1 MLHVTFGPSACG
13 SVIQAMDK
21 LRLSCRFTYL
31 FDDFSIGPLCDD
43 LVARAAWF
51 AQLGV
56 MGQFDE
62 LAAHNAEVFAKIC
75 AADDVTIWMSRLN
88 AYERCGF
95 HEIVRRRAAPIH
107 VIDIAN
113 HDLTVGHLSRS
124 IRPLCFGFIGPDK
137 MIEHK
142 LHESAVLLDD
152 ASRAAVHLERRNLLE
167 AEHAFLRVVDAD
179 RLISVP
185 LTYFDEYIASFVK
198 TNWTSHSY
206 VVGAALG
213 HGVEEGEW
221 IHDELAWDRIVT
233 MIESGRLEGD
243 RCGEY
248 WKMTV
253 SKVRLRPT

>member
-13 SVIQAMDK
+13 CVIQAMRE
-21 LRLSCRFTYL
+21 LGQPSEHTYL
-31 FDDFSIGPLCDD
+31 FDDFSIGPMCDD
-43 LVARAAWF
+43 LVARAGWF

-62 LAAHNAEVFAKIC
+62 LADHNSEVFGKIC

-95 HEIVRRRAAPIH
+95 LEIVRRRGARIH

-113 HDLTVGHLSRS
+113 HDLGISS
-124 IRPLCFGFIGPDK
+124 IHVSFGGIGPGLI
-137 MIEHK
+137 IEHK

-152 ASRAAVHLERRNLLE
+152 VARVAAHTERRLLLE
-167 AEHAFLRVVDAD
+167 DEHAFLRVVDAD
-179 RLISVP
+179 RLMSVP
-185 LTYFDEYIASFVK
+185 LTYFDDYIASFVK
-198 TNWTSHSY
+198 PTWTSHSF
-206 VVGAALG
+206 VVGTAMA
-213 HGVEEGEW
+213 HGFEVGKW
-221 IHDELAWDRIVT
+221 INDELAWDRIVT

-243 RCGEY
+243 MCGEY
-248 WKMTV
+248 WAMTV